1 MEIAVRTHKKILV
14 NIQKPILVNNLRLD
28 TEITGL
34 LTTYLSKMPVF
45 APFWVDI
52 L

>member
-1 MEIAVRTHKKILV
+1 MEIAVRTHKKIFV